1 MKHKSTFRERP
12 GAYDRGA
19 ALPVRAPGG
28 PSLGSS
34 TGTHT
39 PAADRTAAMAWALGR
54 RRAAAAAPRLVR
66 AVAGPAVFPD
76 PVDEDH
82 LPEVVRLPFGKEH
95 NGPVTLVVPPRRLH
109 MPWHAIPDVQEL
121 SIAAMGLAG
130 ALEEDPAS
138 GELAFT
144 GTTTFVVEAPFND
157 SLTPP
162 SVEELIEFDAARGVL
177 RVCPS
182 LFRAETE
189 LFATEIAPV
198 PAESTHQKRK
208 RRRGAQQQELEEP
221 EVAMSSNKHSLINM
235 LRHHMGEDAPPMEL
249 MTPDEYPRTAQP
261 VHDSSSSSVLMVAP
275 TAFAV
280 NEQASADNTFMPAGD
295 GAGATKRSAVLRE
308 FAALHRLLTEELYV
322 NVELFTHDEEHG
334 TPDAVFPNNWFST
347 HRPLARGGRPVLVL
361 YPMKCPNRRREV
373 RDDMLH
379 LLEQASGPDHR
390 LVDLREAASDD
401 FENAPED
408 GVPFLE
414 GTGSIVMDRATGVAY
429 VSVSQ
434 RADPALAERWRRDVN
449 DAAGTDVVTEIVPF
463 VSHDAQGGTVYHTN
477 VMMMVGSTYAIVC
490 LEAISDANERKTV
503 ADRLVADGREVV
515 PISIAQMHAMAG
527 NALEVVHG
535 MYGVPYLVMS
545 TQGRESLTDEQVHAL
560 ERHVAG
566 IAHADIRTLESLGG
580 GSARCTLGEI
590 F

>member
-1 MKHKSTFRERP
+1 
-12 GAYDRGA
+12 
-19 ALPVRAPGG
+19 
-28 PSLGSS
+28 
-34 TGTHT
+34 
-39 PAADRTAAMAWALGR
+39 MAWALGR
-54 RRAAAAAPRLVR
+54 RRVQGAAPHRWLVR
-66 AVAGPAVFPD
+66 ALAGPAVFPD
-76 PVDEDH
+76 PVDEDR
-82 LPEVVRLPFGKEH
+82 LPEIVRLPFGKEH

-379 LLEQASGPDHR
+379 LLEQACGPDHR

-545 TQGRESLTDEQVHAL
+545 TQGRESLTDEQVRAL